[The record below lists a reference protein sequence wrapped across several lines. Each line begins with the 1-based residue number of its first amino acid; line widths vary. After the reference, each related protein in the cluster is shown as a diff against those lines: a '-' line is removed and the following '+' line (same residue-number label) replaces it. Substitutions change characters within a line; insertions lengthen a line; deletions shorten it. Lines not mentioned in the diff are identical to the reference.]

1 MRGYDNVMSH
11 PRTLDLTLALA
22 TIVVAAV
29 GVTIVTHSLAGGA
42 IAIAGGVVAILLL
55 QRRLRPPPHTRN
67 DDAALIDGIAE
78 PTLLIE
84 SGRVAGANTA
94 ARALLGAH
102 VVGEDARFAI
112 RHPIAAARLS
122 GDEGEERA
130 PVHLPGFAAR
140 EQHWELRVAPIG
152 GSRRLV
158 QLVNRTQSLATDR
171 IRVDFVANASHELRT
186 PLASLLGFIETLR
199 DEAGQHPGTRG
210 RFLGL
215 MDAEA
220 RRMQRLVDDLMSL
233 SRIEASQSQ
242 PPDQP
247 VDLAALAR
255 QVCAELSTGNPAR
268 GGDLHVELS
277 EVAPVRGDPAQM
289 SQLLHNIVGNAMK
302 YGRAGTPVTIA
313 ITPAEGAMARLT
325 VTDQG
330 DGIPAKHLPRLTER
344 FYRVDRSRSRSIGG
358 TGLGLAIVKHIVERH
373 RGQLEINSVVGQGT
387 EVTVRLPTDTV
398 TKS

>member
-1 MRGYDNVMSH
+1 MSQKR
-11 PRTLDLTLALA
+11 PLALA
-22 TIVVAAV
+22 LACMTIALAGAAVALIAQAVAA
-29 GVTIVTHSLAGGA
+29 GL
-42 IAIAGGVVAILLL
+42 VAIVGGIVAIVII
-55 QRRLRPPPHTRN
+55 RRGDRAHPLSEEN
-67 DDAALIDGIAE
+67 GDAALLDGIAE
-78 PTLLIE
+78 PTLLVTE
-84 SGRVAGANTA
+84 GRVTSANAA
-94 ARALLGAH
+94 ARALLGSH

-112 RHPIAAARLS
+112 RHPIAAARL
-122 GDEGEERA
+122 GAPEVEARP

-140 EQHWELRVAPIG
+140 EQHWELRIAPLG

-158 QLVNRTQSLATDR
+158 QLVNRTQSLAADR

-199 DEAGQHPGTRG
+199 DEAGQHAATRG

-255 QVCAELSTGNPAR
+255 QVCDELSTGNPAR
-268 GGDLHVELS
+268 GADLRVVIE
-277 EVAPVRGDPAQM
+277 EVAAVRGDPAQM

-302 YGRAGTPVTIA
+302 YGRAGTPVTITIA
-313 ITPAEGAMARLT
+313 PAENAMARLT

-330 DGIPAKHLPRLTER
+330 DGIAAKHLPRLTER

-373 RGQLEINSVVGQGT
+373 RGQLEITSVVGQGT
-387 EVTVRLPTDTV
+387 TVSARLPTDAV